1 MGTELNLIITFR
13 SYFDFLLFYLHFH
26 VLYNYKFF
34 PLVKR
39 GGGGGK
45 PPKKQFLTGAALLV
59 SAGHPTIKYIYF
71 IQADF
76 N

>member
-39 GGGGGK
+39 GGGREAAKETVSYRSRPLGKCWTPDYKIHIFHTGG
-45 PPKKQFLTGAALLV
+45 F
-59 SAGHPTIKYIYF
+59 
-71 IQADF
+71 
-76 N
+76 